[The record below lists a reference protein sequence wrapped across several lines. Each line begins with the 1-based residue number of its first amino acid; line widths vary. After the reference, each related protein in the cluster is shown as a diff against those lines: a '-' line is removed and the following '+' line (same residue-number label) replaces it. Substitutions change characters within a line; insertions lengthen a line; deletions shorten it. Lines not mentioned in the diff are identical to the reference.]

1 MSFAIVVDSVADLS
15 AEECERYGIVSVP
28 LTVEVGSES
37 FKDQVEISSEQF
49 YDKMIASETLPKSS
63 QPSPSEFIEVF
74 NALAEAGNDQIIA
87 IHLAAVLSGTSESSN
102 LAAGEVEVPV
112 EVIDSYNACSG
123 QGLLALLAAQMRE
136 DGVSAEETI
145 ETLKKARPHTRFFIA
160 CGTLDNLLAGG
171 RLSPEEVDTATL
183 LDIKPMMSFDER
195 GVLKAIDKAKGMNG
209 VIKKYVE
216 KLQELTEAEGVQRV
230 RFCHSRDPKHVE
242 KLKRAIEDAGIEY
255 IDCGT
260 CSCGATVTTHLGMG
274 ALGMGTLPDSLDVI
288 CS

>member
-1 MSFAIVVDSVADLS
+1 MGFAIVVDSVADLS
-15 AEECERYGIVSVP
+15 AEECEQYGITAVP
-28 LTVEVGSES
+28 LTVEVGDGYY
-37 FKDQVEISSEQF
+37 KDQVDISSEEF

-63 QPSPSEFIEVF
+63 QPSPSEFMDIY
-74 NALAEAGNDQIIA
+74 NALAEEGNDQIIA

-102 LAAGEVEVPV
+102 LAASQVDVPV
-112 EVIDSYNACSG
+112 EVIDSFNACSG
-123 QGLLALLAAQMRE
+123 QALLALLASQMR
-136 DGVSAEETI
+136 DAGSSAEETVQP
-145 ETLKKARPHTRFFIA
+145 LKNARAHTRFFIA

-171 RLSPEEVDTATL
+171 RRSPEEVDTATL
-183 LDIKPMMSFDER
+183 LDIKPMMSFDEK

-216 KLQELTEAEGVQRV
+216 KLQELTEAEGIQRV

-242 KLKRAIEDAGIEY
+242 KLKNALADAGIDY

-274 ALGMGTLPDSLDVI
+274 ALGMGTIPDSLAVI
-288 CS
+288 NA